1 MGDKTFGSYL
11 RSLRK
16 KQVPPMSQE
25 KLAEA
30 VGRGK
35 MTISQFEN
43 GKNAPPQGS
52 LLIKIVQA
60 LDLTPEEKRML
71 IFLSSEERQTIPT
84 DISIYFYNNPSIC
97 ELIRIGQANELD
109 NTFWSNLL
117 ELVRK
122 DYGKENKGTNKLQH
136 EASKK

>member
-1 MGDKTFGSYL
+1 
-11 RSLRK
+11 
-16 KQVPPMSQE
+16 MSQE